1 MFTSGP
7 QNRRMDHSRLP
18 NLDIVD
24 LFSENTPANP
34 LLIHRC
40 LVVSGAHKFLIYG
53 YVREGAHV
61 NEALKAIRPSVSWK
75 GEIVA
80 FKVGQEVP
88 VLSRSRV
95 RREIFNQA
103 VSRQVIALH
112 SYVFPSDK
120 SPI

>member
-1 MFTSGP
+1 
-7 QNRRMDHSRLP
+7 MDHSRLP